1 MKRYY
6 RTNENLCAC
15 KTCRNRSYPG
25 RTIFQWYEYWKISSR
40 GMCVCLVSQSR
51 LPLYDPMDCGH
62 PGSSISGILQ
72 SGILE
77 WVVISSSIGSFWPRD
92 RTHVSCGYC
101 TGRQILYHCYLGSPL
116 SRDILR
122 LTIRCRDYFYKF
134 EQNVILISMET
145 ILKIN
150 SKFIS
155 LQGEV
160 SKCNFRLKKWKTWNY
175 KKLNSLLFLS
185 SVHFI

>member
-51 LPLYDPMDCGH
+51 LPLYDPMDCDQ
-62 PGSSISGILQ
+62 PGSSLNGVLQ

-101 TGRQILYHCYLGSPL
+101 IGRQILDHCHLGSPL
-116 SRDILR
+116 SRDISR
-122 LTIRCRDYFYKF
+122 LTNRRRDYFDKF
-134 EQNVILISMET
+134 EQNVILISIGKLSENKFKVH
-145 ILKIN
+145 ILAGRSIQVQ
-150 SKFIS
+150 FS
-155 LQGEV
+155 L
-160 SKCNFRLKKWKTWNY
+160 
-175 KKLNSLLFLS
+175 
-185 SVHFI
+185 